1 MQDLIPRF
9 MSDGEKND
17 DGSIPPALHLVNS
30 TNEKKQ
36 DVTMA
41 TLSHI
46 LGPLV
51 GFLAP
56 VLIFATYSEDNDF
69 IKSHLTESLNASLTF
84 LIAAIIHG
92 VLMMV
97 CLGVLTFLI
106 HWIFYLIWAISANN
120 ALKAGEE
127 YQYPFTIRFVS

>member
-1 MQDLIPRF
+1 
-9 MSDGEKND
+9 MSDEEKED
-17 DGSIPPALHLVNS
+17 VVYESPALHMVNS
-30 TNEKKQ
+30 TNEKNQ
-36 DVTMA
+36 DVKMA

-69 IKSHLTESLNASLTF
+69 IKSHLRESLNASLTF
-84 LIAAIIHG
+84 LIASIIHV

-97 CLGVLTFLI
+97 CLGVFTFLI
-106 HWIFYLIWAISANN
+106 HWVFYLIWAISANN

>member
-1 MQDLIPRF
+1 
-9 MSDGEKND
+9 MSDEEKED
-17 DGSIPPALHLVNS
+17 VVYESPALHMVNS
-30 TNEKKQ
+30 TNEKNQ
-36 DVTMA
+36 DVKMA

-69 IKSHLTESLNASLTF
+69 IKSHLRESLNASLTF
-84 LIAAIIHG
+84 LIASIIHA

-106 HWIFYLIWAISANN
+106 HWVFYLIWAISANN

>member
-1 MQDLIPRF
+1 
-9 MSDGEKND
+9 MSDEEKED
-17 DGSIPPALHLVNS
+17 VVYESPALHMVNS
-30 TNEKKQ
+30 TNEKNQ
-36 DVTMA
+36 DVKMA
-41 TLSHI
+41 PLSHI

-69 IKSHLTESLNASLTF
+69 IKSHLRESLNASLTF
-84 LIAAIIHG
+84 LIASIIHA

-106 HWIFYLIWAISANN
+106 HWVFYLIWAISANN

>member
-1 MQDLIPRF
+1 
-9 MSDGEKND
+9 MSDEEKED
-17 DGSIPPALHLVNS
+17 VVYESPALHMVNS
-30 TNEKKQ
+30 TNEKNQ
-36 DVTMA
+36 DVKMA

-69 IKSHLTESLNASLTF
+69 IKSHLRESLNASLTF
-84 LIAAIIHG
+84 LIASIIHA

-97 CLGVLTFLI
+97 CLGVFTFLI
-106 HWIFYLIWAISANN
+106 HWVFYLIWAISANN